1 MELGAKKGKAWRT
14 AEVSRMRWAQG
25 RHFMCT
31 AVKERGGIGY
41 VRLKAEEETHWSKE
55 CNVM

>member
-1 MELGAKKGKAWRT
+1 
-14 AEVSRMRWAQG
+14 MRGAQG
-25 RHFMCT
+25 RHFLCT